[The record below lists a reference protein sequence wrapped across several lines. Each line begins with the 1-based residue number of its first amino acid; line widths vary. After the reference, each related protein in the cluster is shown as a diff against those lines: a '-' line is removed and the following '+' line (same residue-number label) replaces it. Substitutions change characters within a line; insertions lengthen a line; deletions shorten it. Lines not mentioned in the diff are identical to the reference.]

1 MYRYYRLVIVGG
13 KLMKTTIRDREKR
26 VNYKQR
32 NIIMAFDDLM
42 KDRAEFLNEIKEI
55 IEILEKKYRIYQ
67 NKGQMKR
74 IKMHRISDYKV

>member
-1 MYRYYRLVIVGG
+1 
-13 KLMKTTIRDREKR
+13 
-26 VNYKQR
+26 
-32 NIIMAFDDLM
+32 MAFDDLM